1 MCISCPMGCK
11 AIHPLTLFLLQ
22 IHRAAPFSLND
33 TLPALLTK
41 TKLLRMRVRGLSFVV
56 SQANLANSFGSGQ
69 WPSSDPTVISDWS
82 GMWPKVAEVQFW
94 EEDWGWKMQRL
105 WKEFHLLLCCCRCC
119 CCRCCCYGNIQV
131 KANRSGA
138 TPRQKGQKL
147 PSPPFLSTMV

>member
-11 AIHPLTLFLLQ
+11 AIHPPTLFLLQ
-22 IHRAAPFSLND
+22 IHRAAPVSLND

-41 TKLLRMRVRGLSFVV
+41 TKLLRMRMRAFSFVV
-56 SQANLANSFGSGQ
+56 SQAKLANSFKSGR

-105 WKEFHLLLCCCRCC
+105 WKEFQLLLCCC
-119 CCRCCCYGNIQV
+119 CCCYGNIQV
-131 KANRSGA
+131 KGNRRGA

-147 PSPPFLSTMV
+147 PRLPSLSTIV